1 MLVYGVDRTFLRVI
15 AIWPLRGSSG
25 CCRRDG
31 VPLKGG
37 RPPHRGFN
45 QGELVV
51 REFEVL
57 HFLALGDIRREK
69 GELQR
74 DRWIGLYYIHR
85 IDAIRMLGIKTEKAQ
100 PEEVFSSLF
109 SLWPTQRQVSA
120 HCFSL
125 KVLLTKEAHHP
136 DFLTSDVVSWVHCF
150 VHSLN

>member
-57 HFLALGDIRREK
+57 HFLVLGDIRREEG
-69 GELQR
+69 GELQK

-85 IDAIRMLGIKTEKAQ
+85 IDAIRMLGIKTEKSQ

-109 SLWPTQRQVSA
+109 SLWPTHRQVPEMAGLIVSPIK
-120 HCFSL
+120 CGLF
-125 KVLLTKEAHHP
+125 VMTNV
-136 DFLTSDVVSWVHCF
+136 SDCGVD
-150 VHSLN
+150 